1 MKNFVHAGSFAR
13 RAIELG
19 APPEISKQAKKVLQS
34 CDKSPTNAVDMDY
47 DAHNPFKVCAE
58 SFTPIY
64 KGTPSVRASS
74 LSVFLCCIHTAYS
87 GGVSLLWRPLSA
99 QVQWHGLQHLPSGKG
114 RQRLRRPDTPQITA
128 SISIQTVRY
137 GEVSQFHVIVN

>member
-74 LSVFLCCIHTAYS
+74 LSVSFVVFTLHIQEECPYCGAHYLPKFNGMVCNIC
-87 GGVSLLWRPLSA
+87 
-99 QVQWHGLQHLPSGKG
+99 QVAKVGKDCAGLTLHKSQ
-114 RQRLRRPDTPQITA
+114 LR
-128 SISIQTVRY
+128 
-137 GEVSQFHVIVN
+137 